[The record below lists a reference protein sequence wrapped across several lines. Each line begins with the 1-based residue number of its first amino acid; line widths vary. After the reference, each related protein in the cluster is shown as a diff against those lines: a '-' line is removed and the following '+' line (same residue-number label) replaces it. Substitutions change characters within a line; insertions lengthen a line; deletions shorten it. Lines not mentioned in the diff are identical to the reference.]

1 MEDVEEQACH
11 DQTHSSSNSPQ
22 KVNMSFTN
30 RLTSTRLLT
39 KALLLLM
46 AGVLLILDASQRSR
60 EENIRVAAMMPFAVL
75 FSFSL
80 ALAVRPF
87 LRSYSRHARGFHDW
101 SYNYVHYG
109 SWYVQTY
116 PAYWLA
122 YGLWAARY
130 TIWWLRQALRK
141 Q

>member
-60 EENIRVAAMMPFAVL
+60 EENIRMMPFAAL
-75 FSFSL
+75 FGFSL
-80 ALAVRPF
+80 ALAVRSF
-87 LRSYSRHARGFHDW
+87 LSRHARGLHDW
-101 SYNYVHYG
+101 SNNYVHYG
-109 SWYVQTY
+109 IWYVQTY

-122 YGLWAARY
+122 YVLWAARY